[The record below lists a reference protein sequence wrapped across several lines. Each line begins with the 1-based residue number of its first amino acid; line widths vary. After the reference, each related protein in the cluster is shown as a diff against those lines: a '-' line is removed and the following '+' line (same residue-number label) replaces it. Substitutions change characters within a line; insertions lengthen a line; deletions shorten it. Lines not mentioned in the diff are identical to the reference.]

1 MSNLRYK
8 INERMNVL
16 QHWVEGNYHLK
27 NPDEVEEVIK
37 SVSKFWSIL
46 SDEDKDYI
54 DGIRY
59 AIEHKMKWK

>member
-1 MSNLRYK
+1 MTNLRNK
-8 INERMNVL
+8 INGRMNVL

-46 SDEDKDYI
+46 SEEDKDYI

-59 AIEHKMKWK
+59 AIEHKIEWK

>member
-27 NPDEVEEVIK
+27 NPEEVEEVIK

-46 SDEDKDYI
+46 SEEDKDYI

-59 AIEHKMKWK
+59 AIEHKIEWK